1 MTAEVLSD
9 QDADFIA
16 AKIGEH
22 YQKGGTLGDLRG
34 FTDRHYETM
43 YAKAHQLYSLEQY
56 EDAGK
61 VFGFLCTNN
70 PYDRRFMLGLG
81 ASLQMQGKWADAI
94 GSYTMSVALDMEDPI
109 PVFHIAECLSA
120 LGQTDDAKEMLAAV
134 VERAKKPEHQAIKQR
149 ASAMLQLMQVAAKDQ
164 A

>member
-1 MTAEVLSD
+1 MTLEVISE
-9 QDADFIA
+9 QDAEFIA
-16 AKIGEH
+16 TKIGEH

-43 YAKAHQLYSLEQY
+43 YAKAHQLYSMEQY

-70 PYDRRFMLGLG
+70 PYDLRFMLGLG
-81 ASLQMQGKWADAI
+81 ASLQMQGKWQDAI
-94 GSYTMSVALDMEDPI
+94 GSYTMCVALNMEDPV

-120 LGQTDDAKEMLAAV
+120 LGQVDDAKEMFSAV

-149 ASAMLQLMQVAAKDQ
+149 AAAMLQIMQSAGKE
-164 A
+164 